1 MRKFMT
7 VLAVLALVVLVAAPV
22 MAQDRPGLADFLV
35 EDGRF
40 NTLLA
45 AVGAA
50 GLTDALGTE
59 GPITVL
65 APTDDAFAALPLGAV
80 DFLLRNPEVLA
91 GVLTSHVIPGEAY
104 TLREIA
110 GGATVDSFSGEPVT
124 FALADG
130 VLTANGVVISSV
142 DKLVSNGVVHILD
155 GVIVPAAA
163 AEALAAATSQVR
175 VAHFSPD
182 GGAVNVAVEG
192 NTLLEGVEFGT
203 ISDWVPMVEGVYSI
217 RVSGAGENNADLLRT
232 ITTRVPGGAHITVAA
247 RGIVETGD
255 FALQFIPEDF
265 SSIGEG
271 QARVTVFHAIQ
282 NAPAVDVRANGAVV
296 ISNLGYPGTLGDND
310 GVDTV
315 NVAAATYN
323 IQVVPFGATE
333 PVILDL
339 PGVTFAP
346 NTNYFVAAIGTPTSP
361 SFALVSSPGG

>member
-1 MRKFMT
+1 
-7 VLAVLALVVLVAAPV
+7 
-22 MAQDRPGLADFLV
+22 
-35 EDGRF
+35 
-40 NTLLA
+40 
-45 AVGAA
+45 
-50 GLTDALGTE
+50 
-59 GPITVL
+59 
-65 APTDDAFAALPLGAV
+65 
-80 DFLLRNPEVLA
+80 
-91 GVLTSHVIPGEAY
+91 
-104 TLREIA
+104 
-110 GGATVDSFSGEPVT
+110 
-124 FALADG
+124 
-130 VLTANGVVISSV
+130 
-142 DKLVSNGVVHILD
+142 
-155 GVIVPAAA
+155 
-163 AEALAAATSQVR
+163 
-175 VAHFSPD
+175 
-182 GGAVNVAVEG
+182 
-192 NTLLEGVEFGT
+192 
-203 ISDWVPMVEGVYSI
+203 MVEGVYSI

>member
-7 VLAVLALVVLVAAPV
+7 VLAILALAVMLAAPA
-22 MAQDRPGLADFLV
+22 MAQDRPALADFLV
-35 EDGRF
+35 NDGRF

-65 APTDDAFAALPLGAV
+65 APTDDAFAALPTGAV
-80 DFLLRNPEVLA
+80 DYLVRNPEILA
-91 GVLTSHVIPGEAY
+91 GILTTHVIPGEAY

-130 VLTANGVVISSV
+130 VLTANGVTISSV
-142 DKLVSNGVVHILD
+142 DKLVANGVVHILD

-163 AEALAAATSQVR
+163 AEALAAATTQVR

-182 GGAVNVAVEG
+182 GGPVDIGVNGTKV
-192 NTLLEGVEFGT
+192 LEGVTFGT
-203 ISDWVPMVEGVYSI
+203 ISAWLPVVEGVYTLEI
-217 RVSGAGENNADLLRT
+217 YTAGDANPFRSV
-232 ITTRVPGGAHITVAA
+232 TTRVPGGAHITVAA
-247 RGIVETGD
+247 RGIAEVGD
-255 FALQFIPEDF
+255 FVVQLIPEDY
-265 SSIGEG
+265 SPIAEG
-271 QARVTVFHAIQ
+271 QARVTVLHAIQ
-282 NAPAVDVRANGAVV
+282 NAPAVDVRANGGVV
-296 ISNLGYPGTLGDND
+296 ISNLAYPGTLGNND

-315 NVAAATYN
+315 NVAASTYD

-339 PGVTFAP
+339 PGVTFNAG
-346 NTNYFVAAIGTPTSP
+346 TNYFIAAIGTPTNP
-361 SFALVSSPGG
+361 SFALSGTPTGE

>member
-7 VLAVLALVVLVAAPV
+7 VLTVLALVVLVAAPA
-22 MAQDRPGLADFLV
+22 MAQDRPSLADFLV
-35 EDGRF
+35 NDGRF

-65 APTDDAFAALPLGAV
+65 APTDDAFAALPFGAV
-80 DFLLRNPEVLA
+80 DYLVRNPEVLA
-91 GVLTSHVIPGEAY
+91 GVLTTHVIPGEAY

-130 VLTANGVVISSV
+130 VLTANGATISSV
-142 DKLVSNGVVHILD
+142 DKLVANGVVHILD
-155 GVIVPAAA
+155 SVIIPTAA
-163 AEALAAATSQVR
+163 AEALAAATTQVR

-182 GGAVNVAVEG
+182 GGPVDVAVEG
-192 NTLLEGVEFGT
+192 TKVLEGVTFGT
-203 ISDWVPMVEGVYSI
+203 ISDWLPLVEGVYTI
-217 RVSGAGENNADLLRT
+217 EVFAAGEANPFRT
-232 ITTRVPGGAHITVAA
+232 VTTRVPGGAHITVAA
-247 RGIVETGD
+247 RGIVATSD
-255 FALQFIPEDF
+255 FALQFIPEDY
-265 SSIGEG
+265 SEIGDG
-271 QARVTVFHAIQ
+271 LARVTVLHAIQ
-282 NAPAVDVRANGAVV
+282 NAPSVDVWANGAVL
-296 ISNLGYPGTLGDND
+296 ISNLGYPGSLGDND

-346 NTNYFVAAIGTPTSP
+346 NTNYFVAAIGTPTNP
-361 SFALVSSPGG
+361 SYALSATPGS